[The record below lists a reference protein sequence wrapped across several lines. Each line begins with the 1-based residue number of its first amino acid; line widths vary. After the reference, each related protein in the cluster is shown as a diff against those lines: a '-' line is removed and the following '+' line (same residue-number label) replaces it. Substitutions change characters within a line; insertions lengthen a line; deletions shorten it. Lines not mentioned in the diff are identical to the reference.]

1 MKNNILRLN
10 FYSILIL
17 SSMILFWNCAPKGDV
32 EVAET
37 TDAAVHP
44 LWDYVHADDPDF
56 SYEIVHNE
64 DMGDYHY
71 AVVRM
76 VSQNWLTEEVV
87 DKTEWW
93 HWISM
98 VVPKNTPHST
108 GMMWIGGGSQNT
120 KLPEK
125 PDQLILEAAIKT
137 NSVVATIHNVPFQ
150 PLVFANDTFGERY
163 EDAIIAYGWRKFMEG
178 GAKDE
183 DAHWLA
189 RFPMTK
195 AVKLAMDV
203 VTEVASNEYEKEVA
217 NYMVAG
223 ASKRGWT
230 TWTIAA
236 VDDRVVAMAPV
247 VIDLL
252 NVEESF
258 KHHWK
263 NYGYWAPAV
272 GDYVREEV
280 MEWQGSKEYNRLNEL
295 VEPYSFL
302 DEYKDIPKLLI
313 NAAGDEFFQPD
324 SWKFYWDDLKGEK
337 HVQYVPNYGHDLTE
351 SDALPNLISF
361 YASILNENPRPKY
374 DWKIEGDRIIVSTDP
389 NQKPSSIK
397 LWKATNPEERNFM
410 IDRFGPHWT
419 SSEIIINESGRYEVE
434 MEAPENGF
442 TAYFVEITYPGQT
455 PIKVTT
461 GIDILPRAYPFEEY
475 VSENPK
481 GSK

>member
-1 MKNNILRLN
+1 MIKRFKDYQAFGYLLLLTLLWSCGPQVEIEVEDNIEA
-10 FYSILIL
+10 S
-17 SSMILFWNCAPKGDV
+17 
-32 EVAET
+32 T
-37 TDAAVHP
+37 HP
-44 LWDYVHADDPDF
+44 LWEYVLADDPDF
-56 SYEIVHNE
+56 SYELVHTSDE
-64 DMGDYHY
+64 GEYDF
-71 AVVRM
+71 AVVKM
-76 VSQNWLTEEVV
+76 VSQNWLSPDIV

-93 HWISM
+93 HWVSM
-98 VVPKNTPHST
+98 VIPKDTPHTT

-120 KLPEK
+120 KMPEK
-125 PDQLILEAAIKT
+125 PDQLILEAAMKT
-137 NSVVATIHNVPFQ
+137 NSVVATVHNVPFQ

-163 EDAIIAYGWRKFMEG
+163 EDAIIAYGWRKFLEG

-183 DAHWLA
+183 DAIWLA
-189 RFPMTK
+189 RLPMTR

-203 VTEVASNEYEKEVA
+203 VTGVASSEYDKDVE

-272 GDYVREEV
+272 GDYVREEI
-280 MEWQGSKEYNRLNEL
+280 MEWQGSEEYKRLNEI

-302 DEYKDIPKLLI
+302 EEYKDIPKLII

-337 HVQYVPNYGHDLTE
+337 HIQYVPNHGHDLSK

-361 YASILNENPRPKY
+361 YASILHETPRPKY
-374 DWKIEGDRIIVSTDP
+374 DWKIEGDKIIVNTDP
-389 NQKPSSIK
+389 NQKPASIK
-397 LWKATNPEERNFM
+397 LWQATNPNERNFM
-410 IDRFGPHWT
+410 IDRFGPKWT
-419 SSEIIINESGRYEVE
+419 SSEIILNESGKYEVE
-434 MEAPENGF
+434 MIAPENGY
-442 TAYFVEITYPGQT
+442 TAFFVEITYPGEA
-455 PIKVTT
+455 PVKVTT
-461 GIDILPRAYPFEEY
+461 GVDVLPRSYPFEDY
-475 VSENPK
+475 VSESPR
-481 GSK
+481 GSR